1 MKNTDILAR
10 TAQLARL
17 ADSRVMD
24 NPRVGAVLM
33 HDGRVIGE
41 GYHHEAGQ
49 AHAEVNCLASVREED
64 RALISESTLFVSLEP
79 CCIKGRTPA
88 CTGLILK
95 EKVKKVVFAQRDTT
109 DEVSGRGAAILREAG
124 VRVKEYPD
132 FTPTEV
138 TNMNRMIYT
147 TEQRPFILL
156 KYARSADGFLRPK
169 DRSKKYWI
177 TNDISRRL
185 VHRWRTTTNAVIVGA
200 RTVIEDDPKLDSRF
214 FPGPDPRPVILDLH
228 DRLSGREKIFSGDGL
243 RPLVFTGRRPAKL
256 KADTVEIKEKDLNK
270 KALKKIVRKLHELKY
285 SHVTV
290 EGGATTLEAFLS
302 KGLWDEARV
311 FTGPVRFGAGL
322 YAPPLPATARLLTSE
337 LIGSDRLEIFRPS
350 QAAKR

>member
-1 MKNTDILAR
+1 
-10 TAQLARL
+10 
-17 ADSRVMD
+17 MD
-24 NPRVGAVLM
+24 NPRVGAVLV

-41 GYHHEAGQ
+41 GYHQRAGE

-64 RALISESTLFVSLEP
+64 LPLIPEATLFVSLEP

-88 CTGLILK
+88 CTGLILR
-95 EKVKKVVFAQRDTT
+95 EKVRKVVFAQRDTT

-132 FTPTEV
+132 FTPTEL
-138 TNMNRMIYT
+138 TNRNRMIFT

-185 VHRWRTTTNAVIVGA
+185 VHRWRTATNAVIVGA
-200 RTVIEDDPKLDSRF
+200 RTIIEDDPKLDSRF

-228 DRLSGREKIFSGDGL
+228 DRLSGREKVFSDGRI
-243 RPLVFTGRRPAKL
+243 RPLVFTGRRPAKM

-270 KALKKIVRKLHELKY
+270 KALKKIMRKLHELKF

-302 KGLWDEARV
+302 KGLWDEARI
-311 FTGPVRFGAGL
+311 FTGPARFGHGL
-322 YAPPLPATARLLTSE
+322 HAPTLPASARLLR
-337 LIGSDRLEIFRPS
+337 SDRIGTDLLEVFQPS
-350 QAAKR
+350 RVSEG

>member
-1 MKNTDILAR
+1 MKNTDILFR
-10 TAQLARL
+10 TAQLACL
-17 ADSRVMD
+17 ADSRVLD
-24 NPRVGAVLM
+24 NPRVGAILM
-33 HDGRVIGE
+33 HEGKVIGE
-41 GYHHEAGQ
+41 GYHHQAGE
-49 AHAEVNCLASVREED
+49 AHAEVNCMASVKEED
-64 RALISESTLFVSLEP
+64 RPLIPESTLFVSLEP

-95 EKVKKVVFAQRDTT
+95 EKVRKVVFAQRDTT

-132 FTPTEV
+132 FLPTEL

-169 DRSKKYWI
+169 DRGKKYWI

-200 RTVIEDDPKLDSRF
+200 RTVIEDEPKLDSRF

-228 DRLSGREKIFSGDGL
+228 DRLSGREKIFTSDGQ
-243 RPLVFTGRRPAKL
+243 RPLVFTGRRPAKM

-270 KALKKIVRKLHELKY
+270 KALKKIVRKLHDLKY

-311 FTGPVRFGAGL
+311 FTGAARFGNGL
-322 YAPPLPATARLLTSE
+322 IAPSLPASARLLSSE
-337 LIGSDRLEIFRPS
+337 MIGTDRLEIFRPS
-350 QAAKR
+350 QVDKR